1 MSQPYKIV
9 LIALGVLVTILIA
22 GASYLSTLISP
33 DKLTQRLIAEVRDA
47 TGRDLA
53 IAGPVSLH
61 FFPTIAVSA
70 EQLSFSNA
78 PWSQQSQ
85 MASLEKVALEISLMP
100 LLSRRIEVSR
110 VELSG
115 LHLHLETNAKGE
127 GNWLM
132 GDAASPSS
140 KTKPLA
146 SDSLPASAQA
156 GSAVDTVDGNLISI
170 ENLQLSNGR
179 IDYQPSGGTASRY
192 QIARV
197 AMQGGGDTVINAEL
211 KQDALA
217 VTVKGK
223 MTSIREILQSIGSKA
238 IDVAFDFEV
247 GLNSKPAQLK
257 GTVALDPIKPSQFT
271 LSFKAN
277 ELDLSALPAFTRTT
291 PPTTAAP
298 AASPVNAATKA
309 LNAVT
314 ASNQATTTART
325 GEQFFSD
332 APLPLQSLP
341 NGNGSL
347 DMEIAQLVLPSK
359 VVLNKVAVVARLSL
373 QQIDVPQISF
383 LLGSGQFD
391 GSVRISDTQGTPN
404 WVFKGGASGFTLEQL
419 LASTASKGKV
429 SGGNMHAAF
438 NLTSSGKSPHQI
450 ASSLN
455 GQSQITVGSARLA
468 SSFLNQGG
476 DVLVTLFDAINP
488 MRKKSNETV
497 LECAVVYL
505 PAKGGVVSVAD
516 SVGIETDRLNVV
528 LAGSVN
534 LNSEGIN
541 LAIYSKEK
549 SGLRAG
555 VDLANLV
562 RLQGT
567 LVKPQVGVNKE
578 AVVNQALALG
588 LGFLTG
594 GASIIAQNAEG
605 VMNKPHP
612 CRDAMRSW
620 ESIYLRSNT
629 EIKIPAK
636 KAVQKPEMVKPLTT
650 VETSINT
657 TALMTNKKSPMLRA
671 LSGGMSKIR
680 MGLTIALAKPNT
692 KAATISAAASSN

>member
-1 MSQPYKIV
+1 MSQPYKIALIAV
-9 LIALGVLVTILIA
+9 AALIALLVA
-22 GASYLSTLISP
+22 GTSYLGTLISP

-47 TGRDLA
+47 TGRELA

-61 FFPTIAVSA
+61 FFPKIAVSA

-78 PWSQQSQ
+78 AWSQRSQ
-85 MASLEKVALEISLMP
+85 MASLEMVALEINLMP

-115 LHLHLETNAKGE
+115 LRLHLETNTKGE
-127 GNWLM
+127 GNWQM
-132 GDAASPSS
+132 GDAVASSNKTKLSASDASPGYPQS
-140 KTKPLA
+140 A
-146 SDSLPASAQA
+146 DS
-156 GSAVDTVDGNLISI
+156 VDAVDGNLISI
-170 ENLQLSNGR
+170 ENLHLSNAH
-179 IDYQPSGGTASRY
+179 IDYQPSGGAVSNYR
-192 QIARV
+192 IARI
-197 AMQGGGDTVINAEL
+197 AMQGSGGDTAISAEL

-223 MTSIREILQSIGSKA
+223 MTSVREVLQSVGSKA

-247 GLNSKPAQLK
+247 SLNSKPVQLK
-257 GTVALDPIKPSQFT
+257 GMVALDPVKPSQFA
-271 LSFKAN
+271 LSLKAN
-277 ELDLSALPAFTRTT
+277 ELDLSALPSFAS
-291 PPTTAAP
+291 AAP
-298 AASPVNAATKA
+298 SAKVAPTASPANAAAKA

-314 ASNQATTTART
+314 ASNPAASTA
-325 GEQFFSD
+325 GNAEQFFSD
-332 APLPLQSLP
+332 TPLPLQSLP
-341 NGNGSL
+341 NGNGNF
-347 DMEIAQLVLPSK
+347 DVEIAQLVLPSK
-359 VVLNKVAVVARLSL
+359 VVLNKVVMAARLSP
-373 QQIDVPQISF
+373 QQIDVPKIGF

-391 GSVRISDTQGTPN
+391 GSARIGNTQGMPN
-404 WVFKGGASGFTLEQL
+404 WVFKGQASGFTLEQL

-429 SGGNMHAAF
+429 SGGDMRAAF

-455 GQSQITVGSARLA
+455 GQSQITIGSARLA

-497 LECAVVYL
+497 LECAVVYF
-505 PAKGGVVSVAD
+505 PAKSGVVSVAD

-528 LAGSVN
+528 LAGSIN
-534 LNSEGIN
+534 LNSERIN
-541 LAIYSKEK
+541 LAIYPKEK
-549 SGLRAG
+549 SGLTAG

-567 LVKPQVGVNKE
+567 LVKPQVGINKE

-594 GASIIAQNAEG
+594 GASIVAQNAEG

-620 ESIYLRSNT
+620 ESIYLRS
-629 EIKIPAK
+629 
-636 KAVQKPEMVKPLTT
+636 
-650 VETSINT
+650 
-657 TALMTNKKSPMLRA
+657 
-671 LSGGMSKIR
+671 
-680 MGLTIALAKPNT
+680 
-692 KAATISAAASSN
+692 